1 MNKYLK
7 LASATVAAVLLTGV
21 LIGGAGCQPPKS
33 PAPDQKGRFQVFA
46 TGNGTFLVD
55 TQTGDSWVQINTVWV
70 TTPKT
75 TLPPEIY
82 TALLNQAFRVVG
94 GTGTPGE
101 GGTVTPGATPTP
113 QAPPPTAPRPAN
125 P

>member
-1 MNKYLK
+1 MNKHLK
-7 LASATVAAVLLTGV
+7 LTSATVAAVLLTGV
-21 LIGGAGCQPPKS
+21 LIWGAGCQPPKA
-33 PAPDQKGRFQVFA
+33 PAPDQKGRFQVYA

-94 GTGTPGE
+94 GTQTPN
-101 GGTVTPGATPTP
+101 GGTVTPPAGGGTPTP
-113 QAPPPTAPRPAN
+113 PAPRAP
-125 P
+125 

>member
-7 LASATVAAVLLTGV
+7 LTTIAVAGLVLTGV
-21 LIGGAGCQPPKS
+21 LILGAGCQPPKS
-33 PAPDQKGRFQVFA
+33 PAPDQKGRFQVYA

-94 GTGTPGE
+94 GTQTNGGTP
-101 GGTVTPGATPTP
+101 TPSGTPTP
-113 QAPPPTAPRPAN
+113 QPPPPEPRTGN
-125 P
+125 